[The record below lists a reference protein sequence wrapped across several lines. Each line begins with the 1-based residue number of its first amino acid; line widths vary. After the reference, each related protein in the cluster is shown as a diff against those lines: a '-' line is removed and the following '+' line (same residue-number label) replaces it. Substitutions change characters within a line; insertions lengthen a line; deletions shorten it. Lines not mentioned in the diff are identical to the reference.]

1 MKLSCCGSAGPQ
13 RRWCPLRSVHQ
24 RMRQEIAAVK
34 IAQTVSREPS
44 RGSSPV
50 LHVQNLYCYYCFGLT
65 AHTSTLYVK
74 CTSECE
80 NSLALR
86 LPCAMPTYLKRLVVS
101 SLQEHPRD
109 PMRDRQELATISCT
123 FEEVEFFGR
132 HPDVFQALGAV
143 LVVTPLGLIHKEFV

>member
-1 MKLSCCGSAGPQ
+1 
-13 RRWCPLRSVHQ
+13 
-24 RMRQEIAAVK
+24 MREQLC
-34 IAQTVSREPS
+34 T
-44 RGSSPV
+44 PV
-50 LHVQNLYCYYCFGLT
+50 
-65 AHTSTLYVK
+65 
-74 CTSECE
+74 
-80 NSLALR
+80 
-86 LPCAMPTYLKRLVVS
+86 AMCNADVLKRLVVS